1 MNAHQGISR
10 IIFVLHIL
18 GLIWLVFCLIE
29 VVELIRAVLVG
40 GVLHLEPSWAMLALF
55 IPAFKWIGIAIAGI
69 GSSQVVIW
77 ILEGFIDE

>member
-29 VVELIRAVLVG
+29 VVELIGAVLLG
-40 GVLHLEPSWAMLALF
+40 GVLHLEPSWAVFALF
-55 IPAFKWIGIAIAGI
+55 LPAFKWLGIAIAGI
-69 GSSQVVIW
+69 VSSQVVIW
-77 ILEGFIDE
+77 ILKGFIDE